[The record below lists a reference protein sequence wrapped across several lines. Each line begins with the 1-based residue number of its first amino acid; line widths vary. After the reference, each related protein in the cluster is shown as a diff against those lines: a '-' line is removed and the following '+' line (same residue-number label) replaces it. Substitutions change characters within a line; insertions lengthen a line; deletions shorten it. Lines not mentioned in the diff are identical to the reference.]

1 MIEKHVSVLLNESI
15 SSLNLKENSI
25 IVDATLGYG
34 GHSSSILDRIKKGY
48 LFAFDQDSEAIR
60 HSTDRLSKV
69 GANFTIIK
77 SNFVNMKEELN
88 KRGIEKV
95 DGVLFDLG
103 VSSPQLD
110 EKERGFS
117 FHEDAP
123 LDMRMDREQKLTA
136 YDVVNNYSKEELAR
150 IFFKYGEDKF
160 SNNIAKKIVEYR
172 STKPIE
178 TTLELV
184 DIIKTAVPMKFRI
197 DKHPARQIFQ
207 AIRIEVNH
215 ELDVIEPALN
225 QALELLN
232 VGGRVSV
239 ITFHS
244 LEDRLVK
251 NIFREKCQIDEKLKG
266 LPNIPEEYLPDFRL
280 VENKAIVPSEE
291 ELERNPRARSSKLR
305 VIERIK

>member
-69 GANFTIIK
+69 GTNFTIIK

-88 KRGIEKV
+88 KRGIEHV

-110 EKERGFS
+110 EAERGFS

-150 IFFKYGEDKF
+150 IFLKYGEDKF

-172 STKPIE
+172 QNKPIE

-184 DIIKTAVPMKFRI
+184 EVIKIAVPMKFRI

-225 QALELLN
+225 QAMELLN
-232 VGGRVSV
+232 VGGRIAV

-251 NIFREKCQIDEKLKG
+251 NIFREKCKIDEKLKG
-266 LPNIPEEYLPDFRL
+266 LPNIPEEYLPDFKL

-291 ELERNPRARSSKLR
+291 ELEKNPRARSSKLR
-305 VIERIK
+305 VIEKIK